1 MSSGE
6 IFDFDKPIETVVLDS
21 TEYLHNAEVS
31 MEDDLSMIDGI
42 INNGKKEQLD
52 EMSNLSNGI
61 LFTYEHEHSS
71 GDQFWTDTAELL
83 KKDDT
88 FTYIKHDGWYGKD
101 ESVEVSVTEAS
112 ALFHEAVE
120 KSQSGNKDYTI
131 TAEAIQ
137 RQFAERP
144 DVPLFL
150 EEIDFSSCDDAT
162 LQTFRDSA
170 KANMQCAN
178 EISQA
183 LAKNYDYERYT
194 LNSEQALADV
204 REKFSDDRIAFVLT
218 STLNGTSD
226 GRIAKVNV
234 PFLVSESCKSS
245 ATLVGCGLGVCDD
258 TLKIVFS
265 LIENSTTPLVLDA
278 DALNCVAKQPEIL
291 LKKKA
296 PIIITPHPGEM
307 SRLTGLATPLVNAE
321 RERVALDFAQKYGVV
336 TVLKGAGT
344 VIASPNGK
352 VLVNPT
358 GNSGMATGGSGDVLA
373 GMTASILAQ
382 GASAF
387 SSAAAAVYL
396 HGLAGDIAAEKYGK
410 ISMLPTDLINCIPLA
425 YKRCGFLI

>member
-1 MSSGE
+1 MTVTDVNVVKSA
-6 IFDFDKPIETVVLDS
+6 IF
-21 TEYLHNAEVS
+21 
-31 MEDDLSMIDGI
+31 
-42 INNGKKEQLD
+42 
-52 EMSNLSNGI
+52 
-61 LFTYEHEHSS
+61 
-71 GDQFWTDTAELL
+71 
-83 KKDDT
+83 
-88 FTYIKHDGWYGKD
+88 
-101 ESVEVSVTEAS
+101 
-112 ALFHEAVE
+112 
-120 KSQSGNKDYTI
+120 
-131 TAEAIQ
+131 
-137 RQFAERP
+137 ERP
-144 DVPLFL
+144 D
-150 EEIDFSSCDDAT
+150 DANKGT
-162 LQTFRDSA
+162 LGSLLCVCGSYGMAGAAVMSA
-170 KANMQCAN
+170 KGALRTG
-178 EISQA
+178 IG
-183 LAKNYDYERYT
+183 LAKCALPRSIYPIVAQTILESVYYP
-194 LNSEQALADV
+194 LNENA
-204 REKFSDDRIAFVLT
+204 
-218 STLNGTSD
+218 D
-226 GRIAKVNV
+226 GRISKVNV

-278 DALNCVAKQPEIL
+278 DALL
-291 LKKKA
+291 RKKA

-425 YKRCGFLI
+425 YKRCGF